1 MFSIIV
7 TKQSVTLLVCRTG
20 VVERVTEPEGNN
32 LLQMAMPTVPAM
44 LLMQD
49 SLQLEKV
56 RLHPQVLLI

>member
-1 MFSIIV
+1 M
-7 TKQSVTLLVCRTG
+7 TKQSVMLLVCRAG

-56 RLHPQVLLI
+56 RLQVVLI

>member
-1 MFSIIV
+1 M
-7 TKQSVTLLVCRTG
+7 LVCHAG